1 MQKLGPGQ
9 GRHVIIPNGHQII
22 QVAGSDGQPAQ
33 IMIVPQGNVILIP
46 QMNQNTPQKKQ
57 HQPQALQ
64 GDQLK
69 RFLLRGL
76 CLNFA
81 TCFILFLVVQNL
93 TGTPQQQIVL
103 VNSNNDVGQKPV
115 KLIKGPYTI

>member
-1 MQKLGPGQ
+1 MFENAHHNFQDQSFFSIHKFQKLGPGQ

-22 QVAGSDGQPAQ
+22 QVAGADGQPAQ

-64 GDQLK
+64 GDKLK
-69 RFLLRGL
+69 RFFYLGV
-76 CLNFA
+76 F
-81 TCFILFLVVQNL
+81 V
-93 TGTPQQQIVL
+93 
-103 VNSNNDVGQKPV
+103 
-115 KLIKGPYTI
+115 